1 MHRAMDVIGLP
12 IISLASGEEV
22 GAVNDILCDMEWH
35 KLGVVVQNGGW
46 LQAGAYIPSDKI
58 HAVGEDYLTIEG
70 KEAVTSMQ
78 EIAKQMTIGFL
89 TGKQRLKGKPVLT
102 RYGEFL
108 GSVED
113 VYFSLNWEK
122 IVACE
127 LSQGWIADLTEGRK
141 RLPITPTLVL
151 GKKSLIVS

>member
-12 IISLASGEEV
+12 IILLSSGEEV

-35 KLGVVVQNGGW
+35 KLGVVIQHGGW
-46 LQAGAYIPSDKI
+46 LRSGAYIPSDRI

-70 KEAVTSMQ
+70 KDAITSMQ
-78 EIAKQMTIGFL
+78 EFANQETIGFM
-89 TGKQRLKGKPVLT
+89 TGKQKLKGKPVLT
-102 RYGEFL
+102 RNGDFL
-108 GSVED
+108 GSIED

-122 IVACE
+122 LVACE

-141 RLPITPTLVL
+141 RLPITPSLVL
-151 GKKSLIVS
+151 GKKNLIVS